1 MLVCLLFYEIY
12 LFAYTFLLY
21 LFSRLGTAN
30 SRTTINRI
38 NSRSASLRSHGG
50 CCLVGSFQSQN
61 STTASVKRKR
71 FLHSNGSVSHHS
83 TCKFSQESSAK
94 NTNMSKYKY
103 KTDNNDKKFHE
114 SGLCSKIH
122 YMTLY
127 DEKWKHSQLC
137 SCRYCWNSFDV
148 HK

>member
-1 MLVCLLFYEIY
+1 MKLFVETIVVIKHYLIY

-21 LFSRLGTAN
+21 LFFRLGTAN

-38 NSRSASLRSHGG
+38 NSRSASLRSHGD
-50 CCLVGSFQSQN
+50 CYLVGTFQSGSASADRK
-61 STTASVKRKR
+61 STSASVKRKR
-71 FLHSNGSVSHHS
+71 FLHSNGSVAHHS

-127 DEKWKHSQLC
+127 DEK
-137 SCRYCWNSFDV
+137 
-148 HK
+148 

>member
-1 MLVCLLFYEIY
+1 MCLLFYEIY

-38 NSRSASLRSHGG
+38 NSRSASLRSHGD
-50 CCLVGSFQSQN
+50 CYLVGTFQSGSASADRK
-61 STTASVKRKR
+61 STSASVKRKR

-94 NTNMSKYKY
+94 NTNMSKYIKL
-103 KTDNNDKKFHE
+103 TIMIKKFHE
-114 SGLCSKIH
+114 SGLCSKIISRK
-122 YMTLY
+122 MKT
-127 DEKWKHSQLC
+127 
-137 SCRYCWNSFDV
+137 FAIM
-148 HK
+148 

>member
-38 NSRSASLRSHGG
+38 NSRSASLRSHGD
-50 CCLVGSFQSQN
+50 CYLVGTFQSGSASADRK
-61 STTASVKRKR
+61 STSASVKRKR

-94 NTNMSKYKY
+94 NINMSKYIKL
-103 KTDNNDKKFHE
+103 TIMIKKFHE
-114 SGLCSKIH
+114 SGLCSKIIWRK
-122 YMTLY
+122 MKT
-127 DEKWKHSQLC
+127 
-137 SCRYCWNSFDV
+137 FAIM
-148 HK
+148 

>member
-38 NSRSASLRSHGG
+38 NSRSASLRSHGD
-50 CCLVGSFQSQN
+50 CYLVGTFQSGSASADRK
-61 STTASVKRKR
+61 STSASVKRKR

-94 NTNMSKYKY
+94 NTNMSKYIKLTIMI
-103 KTDNNDKKFHE
+103 KNSTKADCAQK
-114 SGLCSKIH
+114 
-122 YMTLY
+122 LY

-137 SCRYCWNSFDV
+137 SCRYCWNFFDV

>member
-1 MLVCLLFYEIY
+1 MKLFVETIVVIKHYLIY

-21 LFSRLGTAN
+21 LFFRLGTAN

-38 NSRSASLRSHGG
+38 NSRSASLRSHGD
-50 CCLVGSFQSQN
+50 CYLVGTFQSGSASADRK
-61 STTASVKRKR
+61 STSASVKRKR
-71 FLHSNGSVSHHS
+71 FLHSNGSVAHHS

-94 NTNMSKYKY
+94 NTNMSKYKS
-103 KTDNNDKKFHE
+103 KTDNNDEKFHQ

-127 DEKWKHSQLC
+127 DEK
-137 SCRYCWNSFDV
+137 
-148 HK
+148 